1 MKWTGVNDL
10 REAFLKFYE
19 SKGHL
24 ILPSFGLIPKD
35 DNSLLLINSGMAP
48 MKNYFLG
55 IKTPPRK
62 RVTTCQKC
70 IRTPDIERVGK
81 TARHGTY
88 FEMLGNFSFG
98 DYSGSGDSEGP
109 SLHLHL

>member
-55 IKTPPRK
+55 SRLRP
-62 RVTTCQKC
+62 
-70 IRTPDIERVGK
+70 E
-81 TARHGTY
+81 
-88 FEMLGNFSFG
+88 
-98 DYSGSGDSEGP
+98 SGHHLPEVHPYPGHRACGQDCP
-109 SLHLHL
+109 SWHLF

>member
-35 DNSLLLINSGMAP
+35 DNEPAAHQL
-48 MKNYFLG
+48 
-55 IKTPPRK
+55 
-62 RVTTCQKC
+62 
-70 IRTPDIERVGK
+70 
-81 TARHGTY
+81 RHGAD
-88 FEMLGNFSFG
+88 EELLPGHQ
-98 DYSGSGDSEGP
+98 DSAQKACN
-109 SLHLHL
+109 HLPEVHPYPGY